1 MCTCARA
8 DVGTSSR
15 TYVKQCPKIAIL
27 VGCRS
32 RKFVTKKDTDSEH
45 IKVVLHWVSFPTRID
60 QFWGTDVKRTYLS
73 DRSLTTHQIS
83 A

>member
-27 VGCRS
+27 DGCQTG
-32 RKFVTKKDTDSEH
+32 KIVTQKDTDSEM
-45 IKVVLHWVSFPTRID
+45 KNLQEMV
-60 QFWGTDVKRTYLS
+60 
-73 DRSLTTHQIS
+73 
-83 A
+83 